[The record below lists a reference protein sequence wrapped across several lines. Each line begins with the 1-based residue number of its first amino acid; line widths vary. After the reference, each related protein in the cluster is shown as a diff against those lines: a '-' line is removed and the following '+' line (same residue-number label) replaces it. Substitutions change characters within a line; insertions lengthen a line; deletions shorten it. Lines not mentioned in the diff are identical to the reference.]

1 MRDHKLIWK
10 EIGVRRVGDRKGEGN
25 NAIILQ
31 LNKNILKFQNIYWPK
46 KFKYKT

>member
-1 MRDHKLIWK
+1 M
-10 EIGVRRVGDRKGEGN
+10 RRVGDRKGEEN